1 MCRLLTGLDS
11 CLRFAFGFGPPHPS
25 WRIATRPGACARI
38 FLSVPKGT
46 ASPLACFCL
55 SPTGQSSTHRH
66 VYASCPRHLPRRRLA
81 PAGRSIFE
89 AFLVPTTAPDLQ
101 HTPELRHLLTGPFY
115 TSVAVM
121 RASAPRLWCCC
132 RCWPLPM
139 ATKQVLAATSRARL
153 PPARPAAGVGTP
165 THSRTHPRLRF
176 YGRASGAGM
185 AVVSLQSL
193 ELPSSPATV
202 PSDYAPPRAW
212 RSSPPPRGML
222 VSGSAT
228 YREVQPLLPLRELL
242 GPPGCTDSSA
252 ERGFSHGFFLSEFDA
267 FVVHA
272 SDCVF
277 HKTSVLCGLLS
288 PSLVVC
294 RVVHLHLLHNI
305 THG

>member
-1 MCRLLTGLDS
+1 M
-11 CLRFAFGFGPPHPS
+11 
-25 WRIATRPGACARI
+25 
-38 FLSVPKGT
+38 PKGT

-153 PPARPAAGVGTP
+153 PPARPGAGVGTP
-165 THSRTHPRLRF
+165 THSRTHTQGFAFTDAPPGRGWPWSPCNLSSFRLVLLPFPLTTLLRGRGVLRLRLAECLF
-176 YGRASGAGM
+176 LA
-185 AVVSLQSL
+185 
-193 ELPSSPATV
+193 LPHIA
-202 PSDYAPPRAW
+202 
-212 RSSPPPRGML
+212 RSSL
-222 VSGSAT
+222 CFLCVSSWALQAA
-228 YREVQPLLPLRELL
+228 RIQVQNAGFPTASFSLSSTRSLSTPQTASFTKLLFFA
-242 GPPGCTDSSA
+242 DSCS
-252 ERGFSHGFFLSEFDA
+252 
-267 FVVHA
+267 
-272 SDCVF
+272 
-277 HKTSVLCGLLS
+277 
-288 PSLVVC
+288 
-294 RVVHLHLLHNI
+294 RVS
-305 THG
+305 